1 MMIWGRLYRALDL
14 GSPYVILFGQLFRD
28 PVTWWWVNHWML
40 LCRWMLPSLD
50 PLLIGKAKYQT
61 SLFSQTTWFFRLWD
75 NKPFGGFL
83 GGKLLKLR
91 CAYMCIL
98 YTQYIS
104 LQSQSHRKNPSWPPS
119 NCALSNSTAWWG
131 GSAFRPPNLF
141 TFDGENAAPI
151 VGTVRPNLAK
161 KPTNDF
167 LKMKHESIHK
177 NPTFF
182 ARFWT
187 MILQ

>member
-1 MMIWGRLYRALDL
+1 MVVAEPIWQFPDKVYRYLKPVLMVWGRLYRALDL

-61 SLFSQTTWFFRLWD
+61 SLFSQTTWFFTLWD

-98 YTQYIS
+98 YTEYIS
-104 LQSQSHRKNPSWPPS
+104 LQSQSRRKNPFMATIQL
-119 NCALSNSTAWWG
+119 CLEQQH
-131 GSAFRPPNLF
+131 RL
-141 TFDGENAAPI
+141 
-151 VGTVRPNLAK
+151 VR
-161 KPTNDF
+161 
-167 LKMKHESIHK
+167 
-177 NPTFF
+177 
-182 ARFWT
+182 R
-187 MILQ
+187 